1 MEWDGLVGEFPDFPQ
16 TREEFVANRLRE
28 AILRGDLAPGE
39 RLDESALAVAL
50 GVSRTPIRSALRVLA
65 AESLVD
71 LHPHRGAIVSELS
84 PDELNEVYLVR
95 MILES
100 TAARLAAPKMDDERI
115 AALEALIQELERTTD
130 PDQWLALN
138 NQFHAT
144 IYQAANRPRMI
155 SIIEY
160 VRNISTPYIRQFIEL
175 REHMDS
181 SRDDHRRLLEACKK
195 RDGQLAELELRKHLQ
210 DVAQANV
217 EFVESAELAL

>member
-1 MEWDGLVGEFPDFPQ
+1 MDPLMGDFSDFPQ

-65 AESLVD
+65 AESLVE

-84 PDELNEVYLVR
+84 ADELNEVYLVR

-100 TAARLAAPKMDDERI
+100 TAARLAAPNMDQERI
-115 AALEALIQELERTTD
+115 AVLEGLIQELESTTD
-130 PDQWLALN
+130 PDHWLALN

-144 IYQAANRPRMI
+144 IYQAANRPRMV

-160 VRNISTPYIRQFIEL
+160 VRNISAPYIRQFIEL

-181 SRDDHRRLLEACKK
+181 SRNDHRRLLEACKL
-195 RDGQLAELELRKHLQ
+195 RDGQLAERELRKHLQ

-217 EFVESAELAL
+217 EFVESADLAL

>member
-1 MEWDGLVGEFPDFPQ
+1 MDLMGGFADFPQ
-16 TREEFVANRLRE
+16 TREEYVASRLRD

-39 RLDESALAVAL
+39 RLDENALAATL

-65 AESLVD
+65 AESLVE
-71 LHPHRGAIVSELS
+71 LHPHRGAIVNELS

-95 MILES
+95 VILEG
-100 TAARLAAPKMDDERI
+100 TAARLAAPNMDEERI
-115 AALEALIQELERTTD
+115 AILEELASEMETVTD
-130 PDQWLALN
+130 PDHWLSLN

-155 SIIEY
+155 SIIDY
-160 VRNISTPYIRQFIEL
+160 VRNISAPYIRQFIEV

-181 SRDDHRRLLEACKK
+181 SREDHRRIIEACKL
-195 RDGQLAELELRKHLQ
+195 RDGKLAEQELKKHLQ

-217 EFVESAELAL
+217 EFVEAGEAIL

>member
-1 MEWDGLVGEFPDFPQ
+1 MDPLVGEFPDFPQ
-16 TREEFVANRLRE
+16 TREEFVANRLRD

-65 AESLVD
+65 AESLVE

-100 TAARLAAPKMDDERI
+100 TAARLAAPNMDEERI
-115 AALEALIQELERTTD
+115 AILEGLIQELESTTD

-144 IYQAANRPRMI
+144 IYQAANRPRMV
-155 SIIEY
+155 SIIDY
-160 VRNISTPYIRQFIEL
+160 VRNISAPYIRQFIEL

-195 RDGQLAELELRKHLQ
+195 RDGKLAEQELRKHLQ

-217 EFVESAELAL
+217 EFVESADAAL

>member
-1 MEWDGLVGEFPDFPQ
+1 MEGLIGEFSDFPK
-16 TREEFVANRLRE
+16 TREEFVATRLRE

-95 MILES
+95 MILEG
-100 TAARLAAPKMDDERI
+100 TAARLAAPRMDAERI
-115 AALEALIQELERTTD
+115 AVLEVLIQELESTED
-130 PDQWLALN
+130 PDQWLAIN

-144 IYQAANRPRMI
+144 IYQAANRPRML

-160 VRNISTPYIRQFIEL
+160 VRNIATPYIRQFIEI
-175 REHMDS
+175 REHMES
-181 SRDDHRRLLEACKK
+181 SRDDHRRIFEACKK
-195 RDGQLAELELRKHLQ
+195 RDGQLAESEIRKHLQ

-217 EFVESAELAL
+217 EFVGSADPAP

>member
-1 MEWDGLVGEFPDFPQ
+1 MDGLIGDFSDFPQ

-28 AILRGDLAPGE
+28 AILRGDLVPGE

-95 MILES
+95 VILEG
-100 TAARLAAPKMDDERI
+100 TAARLAAPRMDDERI
-115 AALEALIQELERTTD
+115 AALEVLLQELESTED
-130 PDQWLALN
+130 PDRWLAAN

-144 IYQAANRPRMI
+144 IYQAANRPRML

-160 VRNISTPYIRQFIEL
+160 VRNIATPYIQQFIQI
-175 REHMDS
+175 REHMES
-181 SRDDHRRLLEACKK
+181 SRHDHRRILEACKK
-195 RDGQLAELELRKHLQ
+195 RDGQLAESEVRKHLQ

-217 EFVESAELAL
+217 EFVESADPVS

>member
-1 MEWDGLVGEFPDFPQ
+1 MERLDAGFAQFPP
-16 TREEFVANRLRE
+16 TREEYVANRLRE
-28 AILRGDLAPGE
+28 AILRGDFVPGD
-39 RLDESALAVAL
+39 RLDENALAEAL

-84 PDELNEVYLVR
+84 PDELTEVYLVR
-95 MILES
+95 SILEG

-115 AALEALIQELERTTD
+115 RTLEALIQELESTAD
-130 PDQWLALN
+130 PDQWLAIN

-144 IYQAANRPRMI
+144 LYQAANRPRML

-160 VRNISTPYIRQFIEL
+160 VRNISTPYIRQFIGM
-175 REHMDS
+175 REHMES
-181 SRDDHRRLLEACKK
+181 SRDDHRRILEACRN
-195 RDGQLAELELRKHLQ
+195 RDGHMAESEIKKHLQ

-217 EFVESAELAL
+217 DFIEDAGVTS

>member
-1 MEWDGLVGEFPDFPQ
+1 MDGFVGDLADFPQ

-28 AILRGDLAPGE
+28 AILRGDLVPGE

-95 MILES
+95 VILEG

-115 AALEALIQELERTTD
+115 EALEALVQELEATDD
-130 PDQWLALN
+130 PDQWLAIN

-144 IYQAANRPRMI
+144 IYQAANRPRML

-160 VRNISTPYIRQFIEL
+160 VRNISTPYILQFIGM
-175 REHMDS
+175 REHMES
-181 SRDDHRRLLEACKK
+181 SRDDHRRILEACRK
-195 RDGQLAELELRKHLQ
+195 RDGQLAEAEIRKHLQ
-210 DVAQANV
+210 DVARANV
-217 EFVESAELAL
+217 EFVESAESTP